1 MARYRPHIVQA
12 DVFGPLPEALG
23 TFTSIGLNFL
33 LYCLPERSGNTT
45 KWQALANLGAHLST
59 NGTLFGS
66 TIGGPPKTLPQRA
79 LMRAYN
85 RKGIFGNLHD
95 TRDAL
100 EDTLRQNFARVEVE
114 VEQRGMVVL
123 FAAHET

>member
-33 LYCLPERSGNTT
+33 LHCLPERSGNTT
-45 KWQALANLGAHLST
+45 KWQALATLGAHLST

-66 TIGGPPKTLPQRA
+66 TIGGPPK
-79 LMRAYN
+79 
-85 RKGIFGNLHD
+85 
-95 TRDAL
+95 DAAAARVDAGL
-100 EDTLRQNFARVEVE
+100 QSQGHLRQPAR
-114 VEQRGMVVL
+114 
-123 FAAHET
+123 HP